1 MKLFPTKNL
10 KAKLTEDCSIAL
22 AELKQNTDITDS
34 LVSSRTK
41 KAFRGQ
47 LSENEFKII
56 SSEIGRGAICVLNGK
71 FDGTIGEIE
80 VRIHKAFKVMFSIL
94 LSYPFIGF
102 GLIFFNDGF
111 EKAVEFLPILL
122 IGLLFIR
129 FVFIELSFNFI
140 SRIGLNKLTKI
151 MRIEKLTK
159 KRGTTSVKR
168 K

>member
-47 LSENEFKII
+47 VSETEFKII
-56 SSEIGRGAICVLNGK
+56 SSEIGTGSICVLTGK

-80 VRIHKAFKVMFSIL
+80 VKIHKAFKVMFSIL

-102 GLIFFNDGF
+102 GLICFNEGF
-111 EKAVEFLPILL
+111 EKAVEFLPTLL

-129 FVFIELSFNFI
+129 FVFIELSFNII
-140 SRIGLNKLTKI
+140 SKIGLNKLTKI
-151 MRIEKLTK
+151 MRIEKLIK
-159 KRGTTSVKR
+159 QRGTTSFNSK
-168 K
+168 